1 MSKNNTIGMGR
12 DKRTDD
18 QRANDSAQTKQP
30 DGAGDT
36 HDVTTGPATGISDSR
51 AKDVAEP
58 SAVFDDGTV
67 KE

>member
-18 QRANDSAQTKQP
+18 QRANDAAQTGVPGSK
-30 DGAGDT
+30 ANDT
-36 HDVTTGPATGISDSR
+36 FVTTGPTTGISDSR
-51 AKDVAEP
+51 AKDVADP
-58 SAVFDDGTV
+58 GAVFDDGTV

>member
-18 QRANDSAQTKQP
+18 QRANDAAQTKQP
-30 DGAGDT
+30 HGAGDT
-36 HDVTTGPATGISDSR
+36 HYVTTGPATGISDSR
-51 AKDVAEP
+51 AKDVADP